1 MASSFFE
8 DDAMELREAFALAL
22 KAARKAHGLT
32 QEDFGAASSRTYL
45 STLERGGNSPTIEKV
60 QSLAEVIG
68 IHPLAI
74 LTMTYL
80 LIEGGGAEKLFD
92 RLRKEIEEISQL
104 DEAG

>member
-32 QEDFGAASSRTYL
+32 QEDFGAVSSRTYV

-60 QSLAEVIG
+60 QGLAEIIG
-68 IHPLAI
+68 IHPLTI
-74 LTMTYL
+74 LAMTYL
-80 LIEGGGAEKLFD
+80 RIQGGSVEQLFGLVQ
-92 RLRKEIEEISQL
+92 REIGKIDQAVGL
-104 DEAG
+104 D